1 MVDDFLR
8 KWMLFANFR
17 LFINTNSSMTMTDK
31 ILLILVVAY
40 ILANFNAI
48 SSSIQAILE
57 GIIKLLVVCIAY
69 TIKPFRT
76 AFLRAKNKRANR
88 HER

>member
-1 MVDDFLR
+1 M
-8 KWMLFANFR
+8 M
-17 LFINTNSSMTMTDK
+17 IDK

-57 GIIKLLVVCIAY
+57 GVIKLLVVCIAY
-69 TIKPFRT
+69 TIKPFRD
-76 AFLRAKNKRANR
+76 AFLWAKNRVFLLLKNKASSRVNNKRANR